1 MWPLCLPMPW
11 PNGLGPSENMEHKPK
26 TYAASMK
33 GGRGIKRIIKALG
46 YSVDGAR
53 SACEEQGFR
62 QLLWIHAALFAGL
75 FFADFTLPVK
85 MILVLVSAMSIVV
98 ELINTGLEAAVDHTS
113 EEMHVLAKKAKDV
126 GSAAQYITLAALAVL
141 WVMALTG

>member
-11 PNGLGPSENMEHKPK
+11 PNGLRPSENMNDKPK

-33 GGRGIKRIIKALG
+33 GGRGIRRILNALA
-46 YSVDGAR
+46 YSADGIRA
-53 SACEEQGFR
+53 ACSEQGFR
-62 QLLWIHAALFAGL
+62 QLLWIHGALMAWL

-85 MILVLVSAMSIVV
+85 MILVLVSAVSVVV

-113 EEMHVLAKKAKDV
+113 EEMHELAKKAKDV
-126 GSAAQYITLAALAVL
+126 GSAAQYTTLAALAVL
-141 WVMALTG
+141 WIMALTG